1 MTSETI
7 HSEGGAACIV
17 VTPIGDAG
25 RVNVVAKGYMRVSA
39 TFDRASAARLAGAIF
54 TAAGIRYVLA
64 GSGVDSSSW
73 TGARQVPEAE
83 GFDYGAVRGTVG
95 FIEAFQRA
103 MGLRIDGIVGP
114 ETIAALKRLAEGRA
128 DRPASAG
135 DIDMAVDRILSAVAK
150 GEASAITLDDG
161 CVYGKD
167 AIQYL
172 RDLVDRREAERDAA
186 RGDAAREKAAAAN
199 LATRLDKTE
208 REWRA
213 EEAARRAIQEERGRL
228 TVEARER
235 QRILEQTEAERD
247 QARQQRDDYKRRLD
261 AFGVRGDKPYLYQG
275 QIGDVALIPGGH
287 WCITYV
293 RATSSGEYRIEM
305 EPVDG

>member
-25 RVNVVAKGYMRVSA
+25 RVNVVAKGYMSVNA

-114 ETIAALKRLAEGRA
+114 ETIAALKRLAEGHA

-135 DIDMAVDRILSAVAK
+135 DIDRAVDRI
-150 GEASAITLDDG
+150 IDG

-172 RDLVDRREAERDAA
+172 RDLVGQREAERDAA
-186 RGDAAREKAAAAN
+186 RGDAARERAVAAN

-213 EEAARRAIQEERGRL
+213 EEAARRAIQDERGRL

-235 QRILEQTEAERD
+235 QRILEQTEADRD
-247 QARQQRDDYKRRLD
+247 QARQERDAARKQRDDYKRRLD
-261 AFGVRGDKPYLYQG
+261 AFDRQAGARGDMPYLYQG

-287 WCITYV
+287 WRITHV

>member
-25 RVNVVAKGYMRVSA
+25 RVNVVTKGYTNVNA

-54 TAAGIRYVLA
+54 TAAGIRYALA
-64 GSGVDSSSW
+64 GAGVDSASW
-73 TGARQVPEAE
+73 TGM
-83 GFDYGAVRGTVG
+83 GDFDYGAVRGTVG

-114 ETIAALKRLAEGRA
+114 ETITALKRLAGGHA

-135 DIDMAVDRILSAVAK
+135 DIDRAVDRI
-150 GEASAITLDDG
+150 IDG